1 MNPRLEALLS
11 EPIIRLLM
19 QRDGV
24 SANEVRALIKSAA
37 IGYSPKQTGRP

>member
-24 SANEVRALIKSAA
+24 SADDVRALIKSAA
-37 IGYSPKQTGRP
+37 LGYTPKPNGRP